1 MIDKMNSNFK
11 SEEPSLRV
19 VINNILSWISYI
31 KKFTALIL
39 GIALFGALVGVI
51 YAYLNKPIYTA
62 KLSFALEDEKG
73 GNGLGA
79 YAAIAGQF
87 GLDLGGSGGG
97 VFEGDNLLELMKS
110 RTMVEKTLLT
120 PIKINEKQV
129 TLGQHYIDFNNFK
142 EDWNNKIQFPVGLNR
157 TTFTQEQDS
166 LLGEF
171 HKELIK
177 KCLYV
182 DKINKKLSIITVSVS
197 TKNEKFSKYFAELL
211 VKNVADFYIE
221 TKIRKST
228 LNLAILQRQT
238 DSVKRELNQA
248 LAGVASSIDVNPN
261 PNPARQMLRVP
272 SQKRQVDVQ
281 ANTAILTELVKNL
294 EISKVSLRK
303 ETPLI
308 QIIDLPIF
316 PLEKTKMSFI
326 KTGVVFSILFI
337 LIGLL
342 YLSFIRY
349 KNYILKK

>member
-1 MIDKMNSNFK
+1 MIDRTNPNLTA
-11 SEEPSLRV
+11 EEPSLNV
-19 VINNILSWISYI
+19 VITNFLNWILYI
-31 KKFTALIL
+31 KKYTITILVAALL
-39 GIALFGALVGVI
+39 GVI
-51 YAYLNKPIYTA
+51 IGITYAYLKKPHYIA
-62 KLSFALEDEKG
+62 KLSFALEDDKT
-73 GNGLGA
+73 NSSLGA

-87 GLDLGGSGGG
+87 GLDLEGNGGG
-97 VFEGDNLLELMKS
+97 AFAGDNLLELMKS

-120 PIKINEKQV
+120 PIKINNKQI
-129 TLGQHYIDFNNFK
+129 TLAQHYIDFNNFK
-142 EDWNNKIQFPVGLNR
+142 EDWNNKIQFPVGR
-157 TTFTQEQDS
+157 DREIFTQEQDS

-177 KCLYV
+177 SSLYV
-182 DKINKKLSIITVSVS
+182 DKINKKLSIITVSVN

-221 TKIRKST
+221 TKTRKSS

-261 PNPARQMLRVP
+261 PNPARQVLRVP

-281 ANTAILTELVKNL
+281 ANTAILTELEKNL

-316 PLEKTKMSFI
+316 PLEKEKMSLI
-326 KTGVVFSILFI
+326 KTGIVFSILFI
-337 LIGLL
+337 LACLT

-349 KNYILKK
+349 KSTIS